1 MEYLIAAG
9 ILAAMTVTPV
19 PLPPSWLVLAYL
31 SVALDARVAGVVL
44 AGAAG
49 AAAGRTALAAWTRA
63 LGPRLM
69 SRSTRENVD
78 YLAGRLHGRR
88 TTVGVG
94 ALLALS
100 PPPAGALYTAA
111 GVLRIPLPLI
121 AGSCLAGRLVTYGL
135 AAAFAGTASGDAGDR
150 LRAATRPWQLALGSV
165 ALVAALWLLGRMDWR
180 AALSPGG
187 RLHRLRLRQQRP
199 EQEAHAPEGE

>member
-1 MEYLIAAG
+1 MEYLVAAG
-9 ILAAMTVTPV
+9 VLAAMTVTPV

-31 SVALDARVAGVVL
+31 SVELDARVAGIVV
-44 AGAAG
+44 AGALG

-69 SRSTRENVD
+69 TRATRENVD

-88 TTVGVG
+88 TTAGVS

-111 GVLRIPLPLI
+111 GVLRVALPLV
-121 AGSCLAGRLVTYGL
+121 AVSCLAGRLVTYSL
-135 AAAFAGTASGDAGDR
+135 AAAFAGTATGDAGDR
-150 LRAATRPWQLALGSV
+150 LRAATQPWQLALGLA
-165 ALVAALWLLGRMDWR
+165 ALVVALWLLGRIDWR
-180 AALSPGG
+180 AALAPGG

-199 EQEAHAPEGE
+199 EQEADAPEGE